1 MLNQY
6 IRLLLFWPVFL
17 HIGGRVWNHAAVQEV
32 SERNHRFDI
41 FVSGQSKV
49 FSFFLLSISC
59 LVFVC
64 MLWGFLT
71 ARCSYF
77 FFFSLSKLL
86 KLNYSLEFET
96 VKESSG
102 NCLNQ
107 LFISKRQIFFSPEL
121 FIFDVKVGRG
131 HGWKSSN
138 CLQHLARECW
148 CAARVDTDLGSP
160 GKCVSRETQVSF
172 CCVAGT
178 SQSGALYRHKFRI
191 ECTELL
197 FFDTVNVFFF
207 VFSVCHD

>member
-1 MLNQY
+1 MLNQC
-6 IRLLLFWPVFL
+6 ILSLLFWPVFL

-41 FVSGQSKV
+41 FISGQSKV

-59 LVFVC
+59 LVFCVHALGFSHC
-64 MLWGFLT
+64 MMQLL
-71 ARCSYF
+71 

-86 KLNYSLEFET
+86 KLNYSLELET

-107 LFISKRQIFFSPEL
+107 LFISKRQIFFPEL

-148 CAARVDTDLGSP
+148 RAARVDTDLGSP
-160 GKCVSRETQVSF
+160 GKCVSREMQVSF

-197 FFDTVNVFFF
+197 FFYTVNVFFF